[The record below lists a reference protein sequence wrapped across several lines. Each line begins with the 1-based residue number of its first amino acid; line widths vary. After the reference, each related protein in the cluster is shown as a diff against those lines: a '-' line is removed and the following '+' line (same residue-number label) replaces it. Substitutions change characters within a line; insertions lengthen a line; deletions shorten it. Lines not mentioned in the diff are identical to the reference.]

1 MANLDIT
8 IKRKNGAGYDVL
20 YPTTIVAQVEGLQ
33 TALDAKLNT
42 SARGAANGVAS
53 LDANSKIP
61 VAQLPNAVFDS
72 LYFVTGISSATPT
85 TAYNLL
91 LNNVGYGDFI
101 NDIYQLT
108 VSAVTVP
115 RSAVGLYWVVATT
128 QKFKTN
134 VITPVQRSLGGG
146 ASNLWYTYGFV
157 TTEPDVDANQD
168 FTLESGDWFVIT
180 RVSGGDGST
189 SALAI
194 NYELQIVNN
203 TYENATDTLDG
214 IVRLS
219 SSTSTATTGNAVVT
233 NGILNGLL
241 ATANTNLNGTTN
253 ANKLAPA
260 AHHHNSEYLGISSN
274 AVSASKWANA
284 RTITLGG
291 DLTGSVSIDGSAN
304 VTLNAEVSND
314 SHTHAFANI
323 TSKPTTLSGYGITD
337 AVLANTAITGATKTK
352 ITFDAKGLVTAGAD
366 LVAADIPNLDTAKIT
381 TGTFAIAR
389 IPTGTTS
396 STVALGN
403 HTHTFASL
411 TSKPTTLSGYGITDA
426 ASTSDLT
433 NRPEIYYNA
442 SANSDGDLVLDLDSD
457 GAVA

>member
-1 MANLDIT
+1 MADLDIT

-20 YPTTIVAQVEGLQ
+20 HPTTIIGQVTGLQ
-33 TALDAKLNT
+33 TALDAKINT

-53 LDANSKIP
+53 LDGNSKIP
-61 VAQLPNAVFDS
+61 VAQLPNEVFDS
-72 LYFVTGISSATPT
+72 LYYFDVIDTNLNLATIGQQAISNATFRKAEGYYWVATANTTVSFSSTPT
-85 TAYNLL
+85 LIGGKY
-91 LNNVGYGDFI
+91 YGAT
-101 NDIYQLT
+101 LRP
-108 VSAVTVP
+108 SEE
-115 RSAVGLYWVVATT
+115 GVALAGSGSE
-128 QKFKTN
+128 
-134 VITPVQRSLGGG
+134 V
-146 ASNLWYTYGFV
+146 
-157 TTEPDVDANQD
+157 
-168 FTLESGDWFVIT
+168 LEKGDWIILTTVG
-180 RVSGGDGST
+180 SQDGAT
-189 SALAI
+189 GPTAI
-194 NYELQIVNN
+194 QLSFAIVNN
-203 TYENATDTLDG
+203 TYELATSALDG

-219 SSTSTATTGNAVVT
+219 SSTLTSTTGNNVIT
-233 NGILNGLL
+233 DGILNGLVTTTVG
-241 ATANTNLNGTTN
+241 TAN
-253 ANKLAPA
+253 KIA
-260 AHHHNSEYLGISSN
+260 ASAHNHDSAYLGISSN
-274 AVSASKWANA
+274 AVSASRWANA

-396 STVALGN
+396 STVSLGD

>member
-1 MANLDIT
+1 MADLDIT

-20 YPTTIVAQVEGLQ
+20 HPTTIIGQVTGLQ
-33 TALDAKLNT
+33 TALDAKINT

-53 LDANSKIP
+53 LDASSKIP
-61 VAQLPNAVFDS
+61 IAQLPNSVFDG
-72 LYFVTGISSATPT
+72 LYFYATISATST
-85 TAYNLL
+85 SQQLADALLTARSYA
-91 LNNVGYGDFI
+91 I
-101 NDIYQLT
+101 TDIGRT
-108 VSAVTVP
+108 AE
-115 RSAVGLYWVVATT
+115 GFYWVISTAGTISGHTAQNNTSTPGVYTT
-128 QKFKTN
+128 VIINHAEGSSTGTTTGALEVGDWI
-134 VITPVQRSLGGG
+134 VITDIQGAGTLG
-146 ASNLWYTYGFV
+146 A
-157 TTEPDVDANQD
+157 P
-168 FTLESGDWFVIT
+168 
-180 RVSGGDGST
+180 
-189 SALAI
+189 
-194 NYELQIVNN
+194 YEFYISPINN
-203 TYENATDTLDG
+203 TYENATTAIDG

-219 SSTSTATTGNAVVT
+219 SSTLTSTTGNNVIT
-233 NGILNGLL
+233 DGILNGLVT
-241 ATANTNLNGTTN
+241 ATTGTAN
-253 ANKLAPA
+253 KIA
-260 AHHHNSEYLGISSN
+260 ASAHNHDSAYLGISAN

-284 RTITLGG
+284 RTITLAG

-304 VTLNAEVSND
+304 VTLTAEVSND
-314 SHTHAFANI
+314 SHTHSFANI

-352 ITFDAKGLVTAGAD
+352 ITYDAKGLVTAGAD

>member
-42 SARGAANGVAS
+42 SARGASNGVAS

-61 VAQLPNAVFDS
+61 VAQLPNEVFDNLTFADTIS
-72 LYFVTGISSATPT
+72 GAASNSDIHTKFTSAYSAAIGGGRSVIGFYFVISAAGTLTNVTGINAGTATYISTIAAHQEGGATVPAGST
-85 TAYNLL
+85 GALE
-91 LNNVGYGDFI
+91 VGDWIVITDFYGDG
-101 NDIYQLT
+101 T
-108 VSAVTVP
+108 SGSP
-115 RSAVGLYWVVATT
+115 AT
-128 QKFKTN
+128 
-134 VITPVQRSLGGG
+134 
-146 ASNLWYTYGFV
+146 
-157 TTEPDVDANQD
+157 
-168 FTLESGDWFVIT
+168 FVI
-180 RVSGGDGST
+180 
-189 SALAI
+189 API
-194 NYELQIVNN
+194 NN
-203 TYENATDTLDG
+203 TYELATTSIDG

-219 SSTSTATTGNAVVT
+219 NSASTATTGNNVIT
-233 NGILNGLL
+233 DGILNGLVT
-241 ATANTNLNGTTN
+241 ATTGTAN
-253 ANKLAPA
+253 KIA
-260 AHHHNSEYLGISSN
+260 ASAHNHDSAYLGISAN

-284 RTITLGG
+284 RTITLAG

-304 VTLNAEVSND
+304 VTLTAEVSND
-314 SHTHAFANI
+314 SHTHSFANI

-337 AVLANTAITGATKTK
+337 AVLANGAITGATKTK
-352 ITFDAKGLVTAGAD
+352 ITYDAKGLVTAGAD

-396 STVALGN
+396 STVALGD
-403 HTHTFASL
+403 HTHTFAQI